1 MKAVCLETQWACQR
15 LMFGTVELT
24 MLFIYCVLIVV
35 YGLKVHVYTRF
46 LTVCQLVTDPAG

>member
-1 MKAVCLETQWACQR
+1 
-15 LMFGTVELT
+15 MFGTVELT
-24 MLFIYCVLIVV
+24 MLFIYFVLIVV